1 MMCPPPVGVECDGSG
16 FRRAGSWGCALL
28 EGERDVVV
36 RGLGAL
42 VLGMDA
48 HEQESSDHQI
58 FHVFFN
64 YERNAKDS
72 LETTGFY
79 T

>member
-28 EGERDVVV
+28 EGEGDVVV
-36 RGLGAL
+36 GGLGAL
-42 VLGMDA
+42 VLGVDA
-48 HEQESSDHQI
+48 HKEESSDHQK

-64 YERNAKDS
+64 CERSAEES
-72 LETTGFY
+72 LGTAGFY